1 MLAQSRKLAKRKTD
15 HKRTVVPKQDSMGGE
30 SLLGQNEILKANLIL
45 IRVCD
50 GFEQLTDQLMEVFLA
65 DRVIIVFAIASRL
78 DQSSY
83 P

>member
-1 MLAQSRKLAKRKTD
+1 
-15 HKRTVVPKQDSMGGE
+15 MGGE

-45 IRVCD
+45 IWVCN
-50 GFEQLTDQLMEVFLA
+50 GFEQLTDQLVEVFFA